1 MESNTVHDGL
11 PDSDSPDLQLTQAT
25 PGECAKIWTDTSAS
39 WRDSLP
45 VATYLEEQ
53 LCLSKVP
60 LAARGGMIMW
70 ILVEKN
76 IPPNCRRIFCS
87 CESFHK
93 RSLMTDTDGKVE
105 DVIVYG
111 IASVFCPVDYRR
123 RGYAAR
129 HMKELAKTLRN
140 WQSHQA
146 RVVGSVLYS
155 DIGKAYYAKF
165 GWKPHASNW
174 HLEFP
179 PVNTPKLS
187 MAQELVQD
195 DLGGICRRDEAVI
208 RAAMAKPTHS
218 GNKLVTIL
226 PDLDHML
233 WHIGKE
239 DFATKYLFG
248 QTPRAKGAIAGL
260 PGHRAWAIWTH
271 RYYMHPNEEAAD
283 NVLYILRLVV
293 EGDDSANRLLSREN
307 NKCFWGTEPQSQI
320 ESLIAVLQHAQA
332 EAAEWQLNH
341 VKLWEPTPWV
351 QDVIRKSNISH
362 RIVER
367 EEDSVACCLWY
378 VDDSGH
384 EAAPVWINNEHYA
397 WC

>member
-1 MESNTVHDGL
+1 MESTPLQNEL

-25 PGECAKIWTDTSAS
+25 PEECAKIWTNTSAS

-53 LCLSKVP
+53 LCLSDVP
-60 LAARGGMIMW
+60 LAAHGGMTTW

-76 IPPNCRRIFCS
+76 TLPNCRRIFCS
-87 CESFHK
+87 CESFRK
-93 RSLMTDTDGKVE
+93 RSLMTNTDSNVE

-111 IASVFCPVDYRR
+111 IASVFCPLDYRR

-129 HMKELAKTLRN
+129 HMKELAEILRN

-165 GWKPHASNW
+165 GWTPHASNW

-179 PVNTPKLS
+179 PVNMPKPS
-187 MAQELVQD
+187 MAQELIQD

-260 PGHRAWAIWTH
+260 PGHQAWAIWTH
-271 RYYMHPNEEAAD
+271 RYYMHPNEEPAD

-293 EGDDSANRLLSREN
+293 EGDDSANGALSREN
-307 NKCFWGTEPQSQI
+307 TCFQGAKQERQI

-332 EAAEWQLNH
+332 EAAEWQLDH

-351 QDVIRKSNISH
+351 QDVIGKSNISH

-367 EEDSVACCLWY
+367 EEDSVASCLWY